1 MRLANNVPLALAVGL
16 CACVLLAGCA
26 GDRTAER
33 GNEETDMTESEPE
46 QIIDKETETEAETA
60 PEEIVL
66 PAERRI
72 DFTAFDEAML
82 ATAFPATA
90 ATEVALCPD
99 GVQFTARMFTT
110 DPQVRFD
117 IDALYGALG
126 YAETENGSHVPF
138 IPEETGAVVIR
149 LRSTES
155 GVFEFFYAAGDIAEA
170 TAGRSVTGN
179 YLGGGDWQ
187 YLVLDFDGKEGY
199 TTRFNDRCRLDW
211 STGVR
216 GGDTMTVAE
225 LLFFLDARTA
235 EKYIGQNGGS
245 VQSAMGNTGYGT
257 AERTGKV
264 EAGYYVCLYQN
275 KLGTD
280 AAGVLEYFGT
290 DSLADAQA
298 LCDSE
303 KQYGYRVVDETG
315 AVVYAP
321 YTLLQCDILREAK
334 YVTDYARENGFTYGD
349 APINPAIDHRAK
361 KVSCDR
367 LVCWV
372 LYRAGFTDQPFS
384 QGVVVSAMHTWAEK
398 NGFTEITDKTALEPG
413 DIVLVHPNKSG
424 TYALHTFL
432 YAGETD
438 TAGVFYRYD
447 HGSDARIQSDQPNA
461 QPLELDGAPFWRA
474 YRPVATAENNVCYA
488 RYYADTLGSP

>member
-1 MRLANNVPLALAVGL
+1 MKRSIARLFIGGCIGALLVS
-16 CACVLLAGCA
+16 CA
-26 GDRTAER
+26 GGTQTER
-33 GNEETDMTESEPE
+33 EREESDMTEVGRSM
-46 QIIDKETETEAETA
+46 ETETERETEA
-60 PEEIVL
+60 EEIML

-72 DFTAFDEAML
+72 DFTAFDDAM
-82 ATAFPATA
+82 TSCAFPATA
-90 ATEVALCPD
+90 ATDVTLCTD
-99 GVQFTARMFTT
+99 GVQFTARAFTT

-126 YAETENGSHVPF
+126 YGETEDGSHVPF
-138 IPEETGAVVIR
+138 VPEEIGAIAVK
-149 LRSTES
+149 LRCAQS
-155 GVFEFFYAAGDIAEA
+155 GVFEFFYAAGEITDA
-170 TAGRSVTGN
+170 TAGYSVTEA
-179 YLGGGDWQ
+179 YLGGDGWQ
-187 YLVLDFDGKEGY
+187 YLVLDFAGAQGY
-199 TTRFNDRCRLDW
+199 RTRFNDRCRLDW
-211 STGVR
+211 STSVQA
-216 GGDTMTVAE
+216 GDEMTIAE
-225 LLFFLDARTA
+225 LLFFPDAHTA
-235 EKYIGQNGGS
+235 ETYIEQNGGI
-245 VQSAMGNTGYGT
+245 VRSAAGNTGYGT

-280 AAGVLEYFGT
+280 AAGVLEYFGA

-315 AVVYAP
+315 TVVYAP

-334 YVTDYARENGFTYGD
+334 YVTDLARENGFTYGD

-398 NGFTEITDKTALEPG
+398 NGFLEITDKTALEPG
-413 DIVLVHPNKSG
+413 DIVLVRPNRSG
-424 TYALHTFL
+424 MYALHTFL

-447 HGSDARIQSDQPNA
+447 HGSDARIQSVQPNA

-474 YRPVATAENNVCYA
+474 YRPIATAENNVCYA
-488 RYYADTLGSP
+488 RYYADTADTIE